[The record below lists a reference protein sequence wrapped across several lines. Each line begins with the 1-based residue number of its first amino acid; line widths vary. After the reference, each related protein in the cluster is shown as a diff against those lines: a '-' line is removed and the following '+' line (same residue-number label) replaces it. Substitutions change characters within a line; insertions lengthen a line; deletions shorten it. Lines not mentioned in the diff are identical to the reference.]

1 MAYSIKLVGLECLK
15 AEELGGDE
23 IYIKLNDEKVWES
36 NPDKLGAH
44 FEGSDWVSQYDFTG
58 GRKLTRLGW
67 VALTPYNSEDYV
79 FKDQAGGSVLQ
90 LWETDTLT
98 RDDLL
103 GQTPIDASQAS
114 GGNISVMFQR
124 LGADYRLTYK
134 VEAQA

>member
-1 MAYSIKLVGLECLK
+1 MTYTIKLIGLECFK
-15 AEELGGDE
+15 TEELDGDE
-23 IYIKLNDEKVWES
+23 VYIKLNSEKVWEA

-44 FEGSDWVSQYDFTG
+44 FEGSDWVSQFDFAG
-58 GRKLTRLGW
+58 GRKLTHLGW
-67 VALTPYNSEDYV
+67 VALTPYNPEEFV

-98 RDDLL
+98 SDDLL
-103 GQTPIDASQAS
+103 GQTPIDATQAS
-114 GGNISVMFQR
+114 GGNISVVFRR